1 MTELQ
6 YWMSLA
12 ASAIGIIGG
21 PLSLYFSWKAAKNA
35 GHAVSGAN
43 ELARRMTREALY
55 TTDTAGEVTGT
66 RVQIVPPKK

>member
-1 MTELQ
+1 MTDLQ
-6 YWMSLA
+6 YWMSIA
-12 ASAIGIIGG
+12 ASAISIIGG
-21 PLSLYFSWKAAKNA
+21 PISLYFSWKAARNA

-55 TTDTAGEVTGT
+55 VQDQAGNVTGT